1 MHTSITYCYMHM
13 FPINAMFSLCHIYT
27 LTLNTPLQDLYLD
40 HLTSR
45 THSLDEQLALYDAQ
59 CSGQAQETK
68 AIKEA
73 LTEATME
80 LEV

>member
-1 MHTSITYCYMHM
+1 MHVLS
-13 FPINAMFSLCHIYT
+13 INAMFSLIMSHIHT
-27 LTLNTPLQDLYLD
+27 HNTPLQDLYLD

-68 AIKEA
+68 
-73 LTEATME
+73 LGHQGGPH
-80 LEV
+80 